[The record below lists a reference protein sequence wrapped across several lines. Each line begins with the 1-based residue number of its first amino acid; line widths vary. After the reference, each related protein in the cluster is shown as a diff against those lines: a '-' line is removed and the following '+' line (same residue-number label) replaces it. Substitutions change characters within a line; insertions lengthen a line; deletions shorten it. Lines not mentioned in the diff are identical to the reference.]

1 MPILFSWTL
10 LSRLEASGEEIR
22 ADPAWEAD
30 DLVHYAGGGDG
41 GRGGEQGRRAQEQEV
56 RPGPAVRVLRGAV
69 GQDAVPRRQLRQ
81 GRPLGGARV
90 DDGEEETVT
99 DQPSATRDI
108 YSLVTTCQRHLCCQK
123 EEGKIAFTVLIALF
137 MHMNGFHKYDQLNL

>member
-1 MPILFSWTL
+1 ML

-22 ADPAWEAD
+22 ADPAGEAD
-30 DLVHYAGGGDG
+30 DLVHHAGG
-41 GRGGEQGRRAQEQEV
+41 GGEQGRCAQEQEV

-69 GQDAVPRRQLRQ
+69 GQDAVPGRQLRQ

-123 EEGKIAFTVLIALF
+123 EEGKIAFTVLLALF
-137 MHMNGFHKYDQLNL
+137 THINGFHNYMTN